1 MAIEA
6 VQVVQDLAIVMTTAL
21 AMAFVFHRIHQPPLI
36 GYILAGMA
44 IGPYTPPF
52 SLVTHPEVLDLLA
65 QIGIVFL
72 LLAVG
77 LEYPVARLRAVGR
90 KALAIAL
97 TENLATFAAGFL
109 VAQAFGFSRFDSL
122 FLGLAA
128 SVTSTVILAR
138 LLEDRGLLADGVAG
152 LVLGVTVLEDII
164 AVSALGVLQSLATTG
179 TVALL
184 SVLLAVGLVVAFVV
198 LTLLIGS
205 RLVPRLIDL
214 AAGTGRNDLLL
225 LAVLALALGLSV
237 LSNLIGISVATGA
250 FLAGVLV
257 AESRSQASAKVL
269 VTPLKELFGAVF
281 FVSIGALMDIELLP
295 AVLLPV
301 AALLATSIGA
311 KYGATY
317 LAARRERMGP
327 TDAHRAAITL
337 AGPRGEL
344 SLVVAKG
351 GADIGATSA
360 VVLPIVGAMA
370 LVTSFLSPYLVRIGW
385 RGSGPSPVSAQ
396 SPSG

>member
-1 MAIEA
+1 MAVEA
-6 VQVVQDLAIVMTTAL
+6 VQVVQDLAIVMATAF

-36 GYILAGMA
+36 GYILAGMV

-77 LEYPVARLRAVGR
+77 LEYPVSRLRAVGR
-90 KALAIAL
+90 KALVIAL
-97 TENLATFAAGFL
+97 TENLATFAAGFF

-138 LLEDRGLLADGVAG
+138 LLEERGLLSDGLAG

-164 AVSALGVLQSLATTG
+164 AVSALGVLQSLASAG
-179 TVALL
+179 SVALL
-184 SVLLAVGLVVAFVV
+184 PVLLAVGLVVAFVV
-198 LTLLIGS
+198 LTLVLGS
-205 RLVPRLIDL
+205 RAVPRLIDL
-214 AAGTGRNDLLL
+214 AARTGRNDLLL

-295 AVLLPV
+295 AVILPV
-301 AALLATSIGA
+301 AALLAASIGV
-311 KYGATY
+311 KYAATY
-317 LAARRERMGP
+317 LSARRERMGP
-327 TDAHRAAITL
+327 TDAHRTALTL

-370 LVTSFLSPYLVRIGW
+370 LVTSFVSPYLVRLGW
-385 RGSGPSPVSAQ
+385 RGSGPSPAAAQ